1 VRGLAQL
8 LASEHS
14 ATVAIPPDTQIPKDL
29 LLAHTL
35 LYCFPLGLT
44 QFQKERTWIMIKKF
58 LQDESGMETLEYAMI
73 AGLIAAVAV
82 AVYTTGWGTALA
94 DRLLAATNPTI
105 P

>member
-1 VRGLAQL
+1 VLAC
-8 LASEHS
+8 EHS

-58 LQDESGMETLEYAMI
+58 LKDESGMETLEYAVI
-73 AGLIAAVAV
+73 AGLIAVVAV
-82 AVYTTGWGTALA
+82 LVYGGGWGELLLA
-94 DRLLAATNPTI
+94 RLNAATNAGAPAV